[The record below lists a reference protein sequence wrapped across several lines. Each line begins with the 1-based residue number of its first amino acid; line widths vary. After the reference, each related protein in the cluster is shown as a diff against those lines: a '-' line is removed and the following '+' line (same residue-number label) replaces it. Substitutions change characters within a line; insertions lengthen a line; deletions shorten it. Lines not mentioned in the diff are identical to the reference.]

1 MEIDISNESPRKTS
15 TLRWRLPDYSLF
27 GISYH
32 ETPFQLYR
40 ILFKISVVFFTFDNL
55 NLDDFSDERAKEGW
69 GERGRGRGSMNLIN
83 CDDKFSRTP
92 TGIFAG
98 TYKRGE
104 ISSVETTR
112 LARTETHHDFLAH
125 GDLLLVSLYGRQGG
139 ESVLV
144 PQ

>member
-1 MEIDISNESPRKTS
+1 MISLTKEQRK
-15 TLRWRLPDYSLF
+15 
-27 GISYH
+27 G
-32 ETPFQLYR
+32 
-40 ILFKISVVFFTFDNL
+40 
-55 NLDDFSDERAKEGW
+55 G
-69 GERGRGRGSMNLIN
+69 GGRGRGSMNLIN

-92 TGIFAG
+92 TGLFAG

>member
-1 MEIDISNESPRKTS
+1 MKLLFSCIAFF
-15 TLRWRLPDYSLF
+15 LR
-27 GISYH
+27 
-32 ETPFQLYR
+32 FQLY
-40 ILFKISVVFFTFDNL
+40 FFTFDNL